1 MGAMVVTHLYLNSF
15 HSGHALTILVADLV
29 FQPLTEH
36 ILGFM
41 FPFQAQM
48 PKAGPSTQILL
59 CGPPPMINFACLP
72 NLEKLGFSQ
81 DNILTF

>member
-1 MGAMVVTHLYLNSF
+1 
-15 HSGHALTILVADLV
+15 
-29 FQPLTEH
+29 
-36 ILGFM
+36 
-41 FPFQAQM
+41 M

-59 CGPPPMINFACLP
+59 CGPPAMINFACLP